1 MEREEDF
8 NTMKR
13 ELKRERT
20 RRLLLDTAKALIQE
34 KGCAGMTLN
43 DIMERSGLSKGGIYH
58 YVKSKDELL
67 GWVLQE
73 WLEETSRR
81 FFAATAYEP
90 KTFERPMKE
99 IVASL
104 PDLENPGSVGN
115 QVFMY
120 LLGKCHQPEV
130 QEVMRQFY
138 EGALQVSKQWI
149 AAGQKAGFIP
159 RSVDA
164 GKTAELF
171 VLISLGL
178 RVRSFIS
185 SGDYAFASAEF
196 AKLMA
201 EMLRPSNHQSG

>member
-1 MEREEDF
+1 MLKIASGRNLYDVFLKDQAFRMLNSSFLNVEQNRHDAAKNGSEEG
-8 NTMKR
+8 
-13 ELKRERT
+13 LKW
-20 RRLLLDTAKALIQE
+20 DKY
-34 KGCAGMTLN
+34 
-43 DIMERSGLSKGGIYH
+43 LSRNLCPSYSI
-58 YVKSKDELL
+58 
-67 GWVLQE
+67 
-73 WLEETSRR
+73 
-81 FFAATAYEP
+81 
-90 KTFERPMKE
+90 
-99 IVASL
+99 
-104 PDLENPGSVGN
+104 
-115 QVFMY
+115 
-120 LLGKCHQPEV
+120 
-130 QEVMRQFY
+130 
-138 EGALQVSKQWI
+138 SKQWI